1 MRYPRVFFVFKK
13 PEILPDEEYFQSIS
27 NSPRKVYLSKISDP
41 IQSIDQQIEIILD
54 IDSYLKHRYL
64 CQREVLV
71 ISYPKVF
78 DFLGAYFSDKDLA
91 IYWIDSKHNLKAI
104 LQLLGSYDQLQTAK
118 DLLRQGCYHYFCGL
132 NRFVDCTDRYPHP
145 QDDVLY
151 KLQAIAYGD
160 VKTVLESEIRVLLNN
175 KLSMGNMTRIDLS

>member
-54 IDSYLKHRYL
+54 IDSFLKHRL
-64 CQREVLV
+64 ISHREVLV
-71 ISYPKVF
+71 ISHPKIF

-91 IYWIDSKHNLKAI
+91 IYWLDSKHNLKEI
-104 LQLLGSYDQLQTAK
+104 VELLGSYDQLQIAK
-118 DLLRQGCYHYFCGL
+118 DSMQEVCYHYFCGL

-151 KLQAIAYGD
+151 KLRAIAYGD
-160 VKTVLESEIRVLLNN
+160 MKTVLESELRVLLNN
-175 KLSMGNMTRIDLS
+175 KLSMGNINRIDLS